1 MNMITDQLIRSRFI
15 NEVMSQGINKIY
27 ETQEK
32 VVRTYLNTRS
42 GNLVSH
48 LQRRPFSVQEEDS
61 KQVYYM
67 RIFPYLRFL
76 DIHYRR
82 TSNDRISRHIRSN
95 LAIYNR
101 VVWGVL
107 YHETFPEIKYG
118 FTQEIRTQIRQELK
132 QAFQEEPSSIL

>member
-1 MNMITDQLIRSRFI
+1 MITEQLIRNKFI
-15 NEVMSQGINKIY
+15 ADVMSQGINKIY
-27 ETQEK
+27 ETQEN

-42 GNLVSH
+42 GDLVAH
-48 LQRRPFSVQEEDS
+48 LQRRPFTSQNSDN

-76 DIHYRR
+76 DINYRR
-82 TSNDRISRHIRSN
+82 GSDRISRHIRSN
-95 LAIYNR
+95 LALYNR

-118 FTQEIRTQIRQELK
+118 YTQQVQSSIRQELE
-132 QAFQEEPSSIL
+132 QALQQPSN

>member
-1 MNMITDQLIRSRFI
+1 MITEQLIRNKFI
-15 NEVMSQGINKIY
+15 ADVMSQGINKIY
-27 ETQEK
+27 ETQEN

-42 GNLVSH
+42 GDLVAH
-48 LQRRPFSVQEEDS
+48 LQRRPFTSQNSDN

-76 DIHYRR
+76 DINYRR
-82 TSNDRISRHIRSN
+82 GSDRISRHIRSN
-95 LAIYNR
+95 LALYNR

-118 FTQEIRTQIRQELK
+118 YTQEIRSSIRQELE
-132 QAFQEEPSSIL
+132 QALQHPSN

>member
-1 MNMITDQLIRSRFI
+1 MITDELIRTQFV
-15 NEVMSQGINKIY
+15 NDVMSRGISKIY

-32 VVRTYLNTRS
+32 VVRTYLHTRS
-42 GNLVSH
+42 GNH
-48 LQRRPFSVQEEDS
+48 LAHLARRPFTSQSSDS

-76 DIHYRR
+76 DINYRR
-82 TSNDRISRHIRSN
+82 GKDRISRHIRSN

-107 YHETFPEIKYG
+107 YHETFPEIQYG
-118 FTQEIRTQIRQELK
+118 FTEEIRNSIRKKL
-132 QAFQEEPSSIL
+132 EESLQNEQSNS

>member
-1 MNMITDQLIRSRFI
+1 MITDQLIRNKFI
-15 NEVMSQGINKIY
+15 ADVMSQGINKIY
-27 ETQEK
+27 ETQEN

-42 GNLVSH
+42 GDLVAH
-48 LQRRPFSVQEEDS
+48 LQRRPFTSQGTDNN
-61 KQVYYM
+61 QVYYM

-76 DIHYRR
+76 DINYRR
-82 TSNDRISRHIRSN
+82 GSDRISRHIRSN

-118 FTQEIRTQIRQELK
+118 YTQEIRSSIRQELE
-132 QAFQEEPSSIL
+132 QALEQPSN

>member
-1 MNMITDQLIRSRFI
+1 MITEQLIRNKFI
-15 NEVMSQGINKIY
+15 ADVMSQGINKIY
-27 ETQEK
+27 ETQEN

-42 GNLVSH
+42 GDLVAH
-48 LQRRPFSVQEEDS
+48 LQRRPFTSQNSDN

-76 DIHYRR
+76 DINYRR
-82 TSNDRISRHIRSN
+82 GSDRISRHIRSN
-95 LAIYNR
+95 LALNNR

-118 FTQEIRTQIRQELK
+118 YTQEIRSSIRQELE
-132 QAFQEEPSSIL
+132 QALQQPSN

>member
-1 MNMITDQLIRSRFI
+1 
-15 NEVMSQGINKIY
+15 MSQGINKIY
-27 ETQEK
+27 ETQEN

-42 GNLVSH
+42 GDLVAH
-48 LQRRPFSVQEEDS
+48 LQRRPFTSQNSDN

-76 DIHYRR
+76 DINYRR
-82 TSNDRISRHIRSN
+82 GSDRISRHIRSN
-95 LAIYNR
+95 LALYNR

-118 FTQEIRTQIRQELK
+118 YTQQVQSSIRQELE
-132 QAFQEEPSSIL
+132 QALQQPSN